1 MVPARWSESDP
12 LMRGLI
18 AAIAMFVLLAH
29 ESLGQESPKAASG
42 ENYPNRPIRVVTAE
56 AGGGSD
62 VALRMIAPGLAS
74 SLGQQVIVDNRG
86 IIAAELVA
94 KALPDGY
101 TLLFSGATLWLLPF
115 LRDHVAYDPVEDFA
129 AIALATRTA
138 NILVVHPAVPVRSV
152 KELIALAKARP
163 GELNYATSGAGN
175 SVHIAGELFRNMTGV
190 NIVRVN
196 YKGAA
201 QALRDVLSG
210 RVDLMFGVPGS
221 VMPHIKSGR
230 LKALAVTSA
239 QPSAL
244 APGLPT
250 VAESVAGYESGSY
263 LGFFAPART
272 PAAVIDRLNRE
283 AVRALN
289 SADVKEK
296 LFNTGTEAVGSSA
309 EALATLVK
317 SDRAKTGKLLKDSGI
332 RD

>member
-1 MVPARWSESDP
+1 MREL
-12 LMRGLI
+12 LM
-18 AAIAMFVLLAH
+18 ATAILALVAH
-29 ESLGQESPKAASG
+29 ESHGQEFPKAVSG

-62 VALRMIAPGLAS
+62 VALRTITPGLAS
-74 SLGQQVIVDNRG
+74 NLGQQVIVDNRG

-101 TLLFSGATLWLLPF
+101 TLLFSGATLWVLPF
-115 LRDHVAYDPVEDFA
+115 LRDHVPYDPVGDFS
-129 AIALATRTA
+129 AITLATRTP
-138 NILVVHPAVPVRSV
+138 NILVVHPSLPVKSV

-163 GELNYATSGAGN
+163 GELNFATSGAGN
-175 SVHIAGELFRNMTGV
+175 SVHIAGEMFRNMTRA
-190 NIVRVN
+190 NIVRIN

-201 QALRDVLSG
+201 PALNDLIGGQVH
-210 RVDLMFGVPGS
+210 LMFGVPGS
-221 VMPHIKSGR
+221 VMQHVRSGR

-250 VAESVAGYESGSY
+250 VAASVPGFESGAY
-263 LGFFAPART
+263 IGFFAPAKT
-272 PAAVIDRLNRE
+272 PAALINRLNRE
-283 AVRALN
+283 TVRVLH
-289 SADVKEK
+289 SAEVKER
-296 LFNTGTEAVGSSA
+296 LFNTGIETVGSTA

-317 SDRAKTGKLLKDSGI
+317 SDMARTGKLLRDAGI

>member
-1 MVPARWSESDP
+1 
-12 LMRGLI
+12 
-18 AAIAMFVLLAH
+18 
-29 ESLGQESPKAASG
+29 
-42 ENYPNRPIRVVTAE
+42 
-56 AGGGSD
+56 
-62 VALRMIAPGLAS
+62 
-74 SLGQQVIVDNRG
+74 
-86 IIAAELVA
+86 
-94 KALPDGY
+94 
-101 TLLFSGATLWLLPF
+101 
-115 LRDHVAYDPVEDFA
+115 
-129 AIALATRTA
+129 
-138 NILVVHPAVPVRSV
+138 VRSV